1 MDLDTD
7 LGMNTGLQLSTWDN
21 TCMVA
26 ASSSLWHGVFS
37 SENWKMEGMV
47 NNTEMILS
55 SIC

>member
-47 NNTEMILS
+47 KNTEMIFS